1 MRAALKKEHNYRKI
15 PATRSWVVKVGD
27 MPNYIE
33 LSFFYNGIIVPIY
46 TWVRIIL
53 GHKHPRPIGLQNLNL
68 LKLQLIIT

>member
-1 MRAALKKEHNYRKI
+1 
-15 PATRSWVVKVGD
+15 